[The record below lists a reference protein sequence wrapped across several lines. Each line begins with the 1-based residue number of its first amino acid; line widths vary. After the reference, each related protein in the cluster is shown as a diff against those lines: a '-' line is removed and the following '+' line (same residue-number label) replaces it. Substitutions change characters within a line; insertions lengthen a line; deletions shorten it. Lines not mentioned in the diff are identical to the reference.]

1 MTTLFPHPL
10 SARLRPVYAISQSGL
25 TLFRSPV
32 LVAALW
38 MGMSGIA
45 SAHSFTA
52 ALLVVG
58 EDREASLAEAV
69 RGFLLA
75 ADERDG
81 HANETSDGHLGGVDV
96 HVLPLPRD
104 AAGLVEGLLA
114 HRASPPMW
122 WSSLAPSQQPAQP
135 RARINRKA
143 SSWCRMSFQRD
154 GKAKIRWTVSRRV
167 TGSPMARRPVQWRP
181 RPITQRDVWMPR
193 SDHWTASTRR
203 PRWKKHGGQPSWVCL
218 DTTVAPGDKRCVPLL
233 LVTPFHPEAKSGA
246 RIAGEDLAA
255 AIESDEKHLVCLALR
270 LRTHSG

>member
-58 EDREASLAEAV
+58 EDPEASLAEAV

-75 ADERDG
+75 ADERDR

-96 HVLPLPRD
+96 HVLPLPRN
-104 AAGLVEGLLA
+104 AAGLVEDLIGTPDEPPDVVVVLGPEPAASAAGRAYPPESTVLVQDVLPAGWEGESQMDSFAERYRLA
-114 HRASPPMW
+114 HGT
-122 WSSLAPSQQPAQP
+122 APSAM
-135 RARINRKA
+135 AA
-143 SSWCRMSFQRD
+143 TACH
-154 GKAKIRWTVSRRV
+154 T
-167 TGSPMARRPVQWRP
+167 ARRLDAAVRPLDGVSPQAALKEAWR
-181 RPITQRDVWMPR
+181 
-193 SDHWTASTRR
+193 STELSL
-203 PRWKKHGGQPSWVCL
+203 P
-218 DTTVAPGDKRCVPLL
+218 
-233 LVTPFHPEAKSGA
+233 
-246 RIAGEDLAA
+246 
-255 AIESDEKHLVCLALR
+255 
-270 LRTHSG
+270 

>member
-38 MGMSGIA
+38 MGMPGIA

-58 EDREASLAEAV
+58 EDREAGLAEAV

-81 HANETSDGHLGGVDV
+81 HADETSDGHLGGVDV

-104 AAGLVEGLLA
+104 AAGLVEGLLGTPGEPPDVVVVLGPEPAASATARAYQSEGIVLVQDVLPAGWEGESQMDSFAARYRLA
-114 HRASPPMW
+114 HGT
-122 WSSLAPSQQPAQP
+122 APSAM
-135 RARINRKA
+135 AA
-143 SSWCRMSFQRD
+143 T
-154 GKAKIRWTVSRRV
+154 AYHA
-167 TGSPMARRPVQWRP
+167 ARR
-181 RPITQRDVWMPR
+181 
-193 SDHWTASTRR
+193 
-203 PRWKKHGGQPSWVCL
+203 L
-218 DTTVAPGDKRCVPLL
+218 D
-233 LVTPFHPEAKSGA
+233 
-246 RIAGEDLAA
+246 A
-255 AIESDEKHLVCLALR
+255 AIRPLDGVNPQSALEEAWR
-270 LRTHSG
+270 STELGLP